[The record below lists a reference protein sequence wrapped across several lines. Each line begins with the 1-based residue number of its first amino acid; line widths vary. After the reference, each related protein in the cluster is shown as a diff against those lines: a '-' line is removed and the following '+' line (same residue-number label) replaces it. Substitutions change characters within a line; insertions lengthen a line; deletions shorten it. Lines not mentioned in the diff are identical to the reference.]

1 LRWERKK
8 VNKSFS
14 SPFFIVCSKQHENFF
29 NPENDAAEREN
40 DDPALHQ
47 FIDLFL

>member
-1 LRWERKK
+1 MKIFLTQK
-8 VNKSFS
+8 
-14 SPFFIVCSKQHENFF
+14 
-29 NPENDAAEREN
+29 NDAAEREN